1 MKMWQCSVVVGS
13 IWLPTGHEG
22 GGAGMG
28 SLDGAVMQTQ
38 RNCLY
43 CFFFL
48 IENEKAVFFFLTW
61 KLTEEENSLGA
72 LRLSFRAG
80 PCSLVAAAG
89 TLADPHPA
97 LHPEV

>member
-1 MKMWQCSVVVGS
+1 MWSWAAFGCPPGMRGWCRDGLLGRGS
-13 IWLPTGHEG
+13 NANAKELLILF
-22 GGAGMG
+22 
-28 SLDGAVMQTQ
+28 
-38 RNCLY
+38 
-43 CFFFL
+43 FFFL